1 MKSKTS
7 LPVSYRLAVTSR
19 VLAAVVGGYLMASL
33 ASICLALWLPTSRAD
48 AVITGMMSSFVFY
61 LLAVLWCF
69 ACRSAARAWFGRDA
83 AQRGICHAGGG
94 GLLDG
99 THMKE
104 GFRQAMAWLHTWAGL
119 IFGWLLF
126 AIFLTGTL
134 SYFKDE
140 ISHWMQPEV
149 QAHPLDDARSLMV
162 AQTYLQQQA
171 PKAARWFITL
181 PDSRDPGLSVMWQD
195 KVDPGKRGNF
205 IQKTLDPVSGQ
216 PVQAR
221 ESMGGEFFYRFHFQ
235 LQMPH
240 PWGRWLS
247 TIAAMVMF
255 VALVTGIITHKKIFK
270 DFFTFRPRK
279 GQRSW
284 LDGHNAVGVLVLP
297 FHLMITYS
305 SLVIFMSLV
314 MPAPILAS
322 YGNDTRAFFSE
333 VFPATDNAPALGE
346 PAPLKSLVPMYEE
359 ARRQWAGGHVGRLA
373 VNNPSDVNAS
383 VNVFRAGSDRV
394 VHDFGSTVS
403 FNGSTGELLR
413 VSGEQSLPAVI
424 GGSFYGLHMGHFAGP
439 VLRWLY
445 FICGLAG
452 TAMIGTGLVI
462 WLGKRQLKHAKAS
475 VMPFELR
482 LVEVLNIASMAGLM
496 IAIAAFFWANRV
508 LPVSFAERSDGEV
521 QTFFIA
527 WGLSLLHA
535 ILRRGRQGWVEQL
548 SVGALLFVTIPLLN
562 ALTTSS
568 HLGVSLATGDWAMA
582 GFDLTC
588 LASGVFLAWA
598 AWKMQHRTAPAP
610 KAERARTL
618 TLKQEAN

>member
-1 MKSKTS
+1 
-7 LPVSYRLAVTSR
+7 
-19 VLAAVVGGYLMASL
+19 
-33 ASICLALWLPTSRAD
+33 
-48 AVITGMMSSFVFY
+48 
-61 LLAVLWCF
+61 
-69 ACRSAARAWFGRDA
+69 
-83 AQRGICHAGGG
+83 
-94 GLLDG
+94 
-99 THMKE
+99 MKE

-134 SYFKDE
+134 AYFKDE
-140 ISHWMQPEV
+140 ITHWMQPEV
-149 QAHPLDDARSLMV
+149 QAHPLDDARSLSV
-162 AQTYLQQQA
+162 AQDYLQKVA
-171 PKAARWFITL
+171 PTAARWFITL

-216 PVQAR
+216 AVEAR
-221 ESMGGEFFYRFHFQ
+221 ESMGGDFFYRFHFQ
-235 LQMPH
+235 LQMPY

-255 VALVTGIITHKKIFK
+255 VALITGIITHKKIFK

-305 SLVIFMSLV
+305 SLVIFMSMV
-314 MPAPILAS
+314 MPAPIVAS
-322 YGNDTRAFFSE
+322 YGNDTRAFFND
-333 VFPATDNAPALGE
+333 VFPATNNAPALGQ
-346 PAPLKSLVPMYEE
+346 PGQLLSLLPMYEQ
-359 ARRQWAGGHVGRLA
+359 ARAQWAGGHVGRLA

-383 VNVFRAGSDRV
+383 VNLFRASSDRV

-403 FNGSTGELLR
+403 FNGNTGELLR
-413 VSGEQSLPAVI
+413 VSAEQSLPAAI

-462 WLGKRQLKHAKAS
+462 WLGKRQLKHAKS
-475 VMPFELR
+475 GVMPFELR
-482 LVEVLNIASMAGLM
+482 LVEVLNIASMSGLL
-496 IAIAAFFWANRV
+496 IAIAAFFWTNRL
-508 LPVSFAERSDGEV
+508 LPVGFAERSDWEV
-521 QTFFIA
+521 QAFFIA
-527 WGLSLLHA
+527 WGLSLLHG

-548 SVGALLFVTIPLLN
+548 SFAALLFAAIPLLN
-562 ALTTSS
+562 ALTTSQ
-568 HLGVSLATGDWAMA
+568 HLGASLATGDWAMA

-598 AWKMQHRTAPAP
+598 AWKMQHRKAPQP
-610 KAERARTL
+610 KTERARPL
-618 TLKQEAN
+618 QLKPEAN

>member
-1 MKSKTS
+1 
-7 LPVSYRLAVTSR
+7 
-19 VLAAVVGGYLMASL
+19 
-33 ASICLALWLPTSRAD
+33 
-48 AVITGMMSSFVFY
+48 
-61 LLAVLWCF
+61 
-69 ACRSAARAWFGRDA
+69 
-83 AQRGICHAGGG
+83 
-94 GLLDG
+94 
-99 THMKE
+99 MKE

-134 SYFKDE
+134 AYFKDE

-149 QAHPLDDARSLMV
+149 QAHALDDARSLTV
-162 AQTYLQQQA
+162 AQTYLERVA
-171 PKAARWFITL
+171 PTAARWFITL

-195 KVDPGKRGNF
+195 KIDPGKRGNF
-205 IQKTLDPVSGQ
+205 ITKTLDPVSGDA
-216 PVQAR
+216 VQAR
-221 ESMGGEFFYRFHFQ
+221 ESMGGEFFYRFHYQ
-235 LQMPH
+235 LQMPY
-240 PWGRWLS
+240 PWGRWLT

-255 VALVTGIITHKKIFK
+255 VALITGIITHKKIFK

-305 SLVIFMSLV
+305 SLVIFMSMV

-322 YGNDTRAFFSE
+322 YGNDTRGFFND
-333 VFPATDNAPALGE
+333 VFPATNNAPVLGQ
-346 PAPLKSLVPMYEE
+346 PGKLLPLVPMYEQ
-359 ARRQWAGGHVGRLA
+359 ARAHWAGGHVGRVA

-413 VSGEQSLPAVI
+413 VSAEQSLPAAI

-462 WLGKRQLKHAKAS
+462 WLGKRQLKHARTG

-482 LVEVLNIASMAGLM
+482 LVEVLNIASMSGLM
-496 IAIAAFFWANRV
+496 LAIAGFFWANRL
-508 LPVSFAERSDGEV
+508 LPVSFAERSDWEV
-521 QTFFIA
+521 QIFFIA

-535 ILRRGRQGWVEQL
+535 MLRRGRQGWVEQL
-548 SVGALLFVTIPLLN
+548 SLGALLFAAIPLLN

-568 HLGVSLATGDWAMA
+568 HLGVSLVTGDWAMA

-588 LASGVFLAWA
+588 LDSGVFLGWA
-598 AWKMQHRTAPAP
+598 AWKMHRRSVPQP
-610 KAERARTL
+610 KAERARGL
-618 TLKQEAN
+618 TLKPEAH

>member
-1 MKSKTS
+1 
-7 LPVSYRLAVTSR
+7 
-19 VLAAVVGGYLMASL
+19 
-33 ASICLALWLPTSRAD
+33 
-48 AVITGMMSSFVFY
+48 
-61 LLAVLWCF
+61 
-69 ACRSAARAWFGRDA
+69 
-83 AQRGICHAGGG
+83 
-94 GLLDG
+94 
-99 THMKE
+99 
-104 GFRQAMAWLHTWAGL
+104 LHTWAGL

-134 SYFKDE
+134 SYFKGE
-140 ISHWMQPEV
+140 ITHWMQPEV
-149 QAHPLDDARSLMV
+149 PAHAVDDARSVAV
-162 AQTYLQQQA
+162 AQRYLEQHA
-171 PKAARWFITL
+171 PTAARWFIGL

-195 KVDPGKRGNF
+195 KIDPGRRGNF
-205 IQKTLDPVSGQ
+205 MRKTLDPVSGQ
-216 PVQAR
+216 AVEAR
-221 ESMGGEFFYRFHFQ
+221 ESMGGDFFYRFHFQ

-247 TIAAMVMF
+247 TLAAMVMF
-255 VALVTGIITHKKIFK
+255 VALITGIITHKKIFK

-284 LDGHNAVGVLVLP
+284 LDGHKAVGVLVLP
-297 FHLMITYS
+297 LHLMITYS
-305 SLVIFMSLV
+305 SLVIFMSMV
-314 MPAPILAS
+314 MPAPIMAS
-322 YGNDTRAFFSE
+322 YGNDTRAFFND
-333 VFPATDNAPALGE
+333 VFPATNNAPALGQ
-346 PAPLKSLVPMYEE
+346 PGQLLSLVPMYEQ
-359 ARRQWAGGHVGRLA
+359 ARAQWAGGHVGRLA

-403 FNGSTGELLR
+403 FNGNTGELLR
-413 VSGEQSLPAVI
+413 VSGEQSLPAAI

-462 WLGKRQLKHAKAS
+462 WLGKRQLKHAKSA

-482 LVEVLNIASMAGLM
+482 LVEVLNIASMSGLL
-496 IAIAAFFWANRV
+496 IAIAAFFWANRL
-508 LPVSFAERSDGEV
+508 LPVSFAERSDWEV
-521 QTFFIA
+521 QAFFIA

-548 SVGALLFVTIPLLN
+548 SFAALLFVAIPLLN
-562 ALTTSS
+562 ALTTSQ
-568 HLGVSLATGDWAMA
+568 HLGTSLATGDWAMA

-598 AWKMQHRTAPAP
+598 AWKMQHRVAPQA
-610 KAERARTL
+610 KAERARPL

>member
-1 MKSKTS
+1 
-7 LPVSYRLAVTSR
+7 
-19 VLAAVVGGYLMASL
+19 
-33 ASICLALWLPTSRAD
+33 
-48 AVITGMMSSFVFY
+48 
-61 LLAVLWCF
+61 
-69 ACRSAARAWFGRDA
+69 
-83 AQRGICHAGGG
+83 
-94 GLLDG
+94 
-99 THMKE
+99 MKE

-119 IFGWLLF
+119 VFGWLLF

-149 QAHPLDDARSLMV
+149 QAHAVDDARSLGV
-162 AQTYLQQQA
+162 AQNYLQHVA
-171 PKAARWFITL
+171 PDAARWIITL
-181 PDSRDPGLSVMWQD
+181 PNSRDPGLLVMWQD
-195 KVDPGKRGNF
+195 KLDPGKRGNF
-205 IQKTLDPVSGQ
+205 NQKTLDPTNA
-216 PVQAR
+216 QAVEAR
-221 ESMGGEFFYRFHFQ
+221 DSMGGEFFYRFHFQ

-247 TIAAMVMF
+247 TFAAMVMF
-255 VALVTGIITHKKIFK
+255 LALITGIITHKKIFK

-305 SLVIFMSLV
+305 SLVIFMTMV

-322 YGNDTRAFFSE
+322 YGGDARAFFNE
-333 VFPATDNAPALGE
+333 VFPASNNAPAQGVPGKLLPL
-346 PAPLKSLVPMYEE
+346 PALYEQ
-359 ARRQWAGGHVGRLA
+359 ARAQWAGGHVGRIA

-383 VNVFRAGSDRV
+383 VNMFRAGSDKV
-394 VHDFGSTVS
+394 VHDFGSVVQ
-403 FNGSTGELLR
+403 FNGTTGELLQ
-413 VSGEQSLPAVI
+413 VSDEQSLPTLVA
-424 GGSFYGLHMGHFAGP
+424 GGFFGLHMGHFAGP

-462 WLGKRQLKHAKAS
+462 WLGKRQLKHAKTA

-482 LVEVLNIASMAGLM
+482 LVEVLNIASMSGLL
-496 IAIAAFFWANRV
+496 IAIAAFFWANRL
-508 LPVSFAERSDGEV
+508 LPVSFAERSGWEV

-535 ILRRGRQGWVEQL
+535 VLRRGRQAWVEQL
-548 SVGALLFVTIPLLN
+548 GFAALLFMAVPLLN
-562 ALTTSS
+562 ALTTSQ
-568 HLGVSLATGDWAMA
+568 HLGVSLVRGDWAMA

-588 LASGVFLAWA
+588 LASGAFLAWA
-598 AWKMQHRTAPAP
+598 AWRMQRRTVPQP
-610 KAERARTL
+610 KAQRPRPL
-618 TLKQEAN
+618 HLKQEAN

>member
-1 MKSKTS
+1 
-7 LPVSYRLAVTSR
+7 
-19 VLAAVVGGYLMASL
+19 
-33 ASICLALWLPTSRAD
+33 
-48 AVITGMMSSFVFY
+48 
-61 LLAVLWCF
+61 
-69 ACRSAARAWFGRDA
+69 
-83 AQRGICHAGGG
+83 
-94 GLLDG
+94 
-99 THMKE
+99 MKE

-134 SYFKDE
+134 AYFKDE
-140 ISHWMQPEV
+140 ITHWMQPEV
-149 QAHPLDDARSLMV
+149 QAHPLDDARSLSV
-162 AQTYLQQQA
+162 AQDYLQKVA
-171 PKAARWFITL
+171 PTAARWFITL

-216 PVQAR
+216 AVEAR
-221 ESMGGEFFYRFHFQ
+221 ESMGGDFFYRFHFQ
-235 LQMPH
+235 LQMPY

-255 VALVTGIITHKKIFK
+255 VALITGIITHKKIFK

-305 SLVIFMSLV
+305 SLVIFMSMV
-314 MPAPILAS
+314 MPAPIVAS
-322 YGNDTRAFFSE
+322 YGNDTRAFFND
-333 VFPATDNAPALGE
+333 VFPATNNAPALGQ
-346 PAPLKSLVPMYEE
+346 PGQLLSLLPMYEQ
-359 ARRQWAGGHVGRLA
+359 ARAQWAGGHVGRLA

-383 VNVFRAGSDRV
+383 VNLFRASSDRV

-403 FNGSTGELLR
+403 FNGNTGELLR
-413 VSGEQSLPAVI
+413 VSAEQSLPAAI

-462 WLGKRQLKHAKAS
+462 WLGKRQLKHAKS
-475 VMPFELR
+475 GVMPFELR
-482 LVEVLNIASMAGLM
+482 LVEVLNIASMSGLL
-496 IAIAAFFWANRV
+496 IAIAAFFWANRL
-508 LPVSFAERSDGEV
+508 LPVGFAERSDWEV
-521 QTFFIA
+521 QAFFIA
-527 WGLSLLHA
+527 WSLSLLHA

-548 SVGALLFVTIPLLN
+548 SFAALLFAAIPLLN
-562 ALTTSS
+562 ALTTSQ
-568 HLGVSLATGDWAMA
+568 HLGASLATGDWVMA

-598 AWKMQHRTAPAP
+598 AWKMQHRKAPQP
-610 KAERARTL
+610 KTERAPPLR
-618 TLKQEAN
+618 LKPEAN

>member
-1 MKSKTS
+1 
-7 LPVSYRLAVTSR
+7 
-19 VLAAVVGGYLMASL
+19 
-33 ASICLALWLPTSRAD
+33 
-48 AVITGMMSSFVFY
+48 
-61 LLAVLWCF
+61 
-69 ACRSAARAWFGRDA
+69 
-83 AQRGICHAGGG
+83 
-94 GLLDG
+94 
-99 THMKE
+99 MKE

-140 ISHWMQPEV
+140 ITHWMQPEV
-149 QAHPLDDARSLMV
+149 QAYPVDDARSLAA
-162 AQTYLQQQA
+162 AQTYLQHQA
-171 PKAARWFITL
+171 PNAARWFITL
-181 PDSRDPGLSVMWQD
+181 PSSREPGLSVMWQD

-205 IQKTLDPVSGQ
+205 VEKLLDPVSGQ
-216 PVQAR
+216 QVQAR

-235 LQMPH
+235 LQMPY

-255 VALVTGIITHKKIFK
+255 VALITGIITHKKIFK

-305 SLVIFMSLV
+305 SLVIFMSMV
-314 MPAPILAS
+314 MPASILAS
-322 YGNDTRAFFSE
+322 YGNDTRAFFND
-333 VFPATDNAPALGE
+333 VFPATDNAPALGQ
-346 PAPLKSLVPMYEE
+346 PGQLLPLGPMYEQ
-359 ARRQWAGGHVGRLA
+359 AREQWAGGHVGRLV

-403 FNGSTGELLR
+403 FNGTTGELLR
-413 VSGEQSLPAVI
+413 VSGEQSLPAAI

-452 TAMIGTGLVI
+452 TAMIGTGLVM
-462 WLGKRQLKHAKAS
+462 WLGKRQLKHTKTG

-482 LVEVLNIASMAGLM
+482 LVEVLNIASMSGLM
-496 IAIAAFFWANRV
+496 IAIAAFFWANRL
-508 LPVSFAERSDGEV
+508 LPASFAGRSDWEV
-521 QTFFIA
+521 QAFFIA
-527 WGLSLLHA
+527 WALSVLHA
-535 ILRRGRQGWVEQL
+535 IVRQGRRGWVEQL
-548 SVGALLFVTIPLLN
+548 SVGALLFIGVPVLN
-562 ALTTSS
+562 ALTTTQ
-568 HLGVSLATGDWAMA
+568 HLGVTLANGDWAMA

-588 LASGVFLAWA
+588 LGSGVFLAWA
-598 AWKMQHRTAPAP
+598 AWKMQHRRVPQP
-610 KAERARTL
+610 KAERARPL
-618 TLKQEAN
+618 TLKGEVN

>member
-1 MKSKTS
+1 
-7 LPVSYRLAVTSR
+7 
-19 VLAAVVGGYLMASL
+19 
-33 ASICLALWLPTSRAD
+33 
-48 AVITGMMSSFVFY
+48 
-61 LLAVLWCF
+61 
-69 ACRSAARAWFGRDA
+69 
-83 AQRGICHAGGG
+83 
-94 GLLDG
+94 
-99 THMKE
+99 MKE

-134 SYFKDE
+134 AYFKDE
-140 ISHWMQPEV
+140 ITHWMQPEV
-149 QAHPLDDARSLMV
+149 QAHPLDDARSLSV
-162 AQTYLQQQA
+162 AQDYLQKVA
-171 PKAARWFITL
+171 PTAARWFITL

-216 PVQAR
+216 AVQAR
-221 ESMGGEFFYRFHFQ
+221 ESMGGDFFYRFHFQ
-235 LQMPH
+235 LQMPY

-255 VALVTGIITHKKIFK
+255 VALITGIITHKKIFK

-305 SLVIFMSLV
+305 SLVIFMSMV
-314 MPAPILAS
+314 MPAPIVAS
-322 YGNDTRAFFSE
+322 YGNDTRAFFND
-333 VFPATDNAPALGE
+333 VFPATNNAPALGQ
-346 PAPLKSLVPMYEE
+346 PGRLLSLLPMYEQ
-359 ARRQWAGGHVGRLA
+359 ARAQWAGGHVGRLA

-383 VNVFRAGSDRV
+383 VNLSRASSDRV

-403 FNGSTGELLR
+403 FNGNTGELLR
-413 VSGEQSLPAVI
+413 VSAEQSLPAAI

-462 WLGKRQLKHAKAS
+462 WLGKRQLKHAKS
-475 VMPFELR
+475 GVMPFELR
-482 LVEVLNIASMAGLM
+482 LVDVLNIASMSGLL
-496 IAIAAFFWANRV
+496 IAIAAFFWANR
-508 LPVSFAERSDGEV
+508 LFPVGFAERSDWEV
-521 QTFFIA
+521 QVFFIA

-548 SVGALLFVTIPLLN
+548 SFAALLFAAIPLLN
-562 ALTTSS
+562 ALTTHQ
-568 HLGVSLATGDWAMA
+568 HLGVSLARGDWAMA

-588 LASGVFLAWA
+588 LASGLFLAWA
-598 AWKMQHRTAPAP
+598 AWKMQHRKAPQP
-610 KAERARTL
+610 QTERARPPQ
-618 TLKQEAN
+618 LKPEAN

>member
-1 MKSKTS
+1 MK
-7 LPVSYRLAVTSR
+7 
-19 VLAAVVGGYLMASL
+19 
-33 ASICLALWLPTSRAD
+33 D
-48 AVITGMMSSFVFY
+48 
-61 LLAVLWCF
+61 
-69 ACRSAARAWFGRDA
+69 
-83 AQRGICHAGGG
+83 
-94 GLLDG
+94 
-99 THMKE
+99 

-134 SYFKDE
+134 AYFKDE

-149 QAHPLDDARSLMV
+149 QAHPLDDARSLTV
-162 AQTYLQQQA
+162 AQTYLQQVA
-171 PKAARWFITL
+171 PTAARWFITL

-205 IQKTLDPVSGQ
+205 VRKTLDPVTGQ
-216 PVQAR
+216 AVEAR

-255 VALVTGIITHKKIFK
+255 VALISGIITHKKIFK

-305 SLVIFMSLV
+305 SLVIFMSMV

-333 VFPATDNAPALGE
+333 VFPATDNAPALGQ
-346 PAPLKSLVPMYEE
+346 PGQLKPLVPMYAQ
-359 ARRQWAGGHVGRLA
+359 AREHWAGGHVGRLA

-383 VNVFRAGSDRV
+383 VNVFRAGSDSV
-394 VHDFGSTVS
+394 VHDFGTTVS
-403 FNGSTGELLR
+403 FNGNTGELLR
-413 VSGEQSLPAVI
+413 VSGEPSLPAVI

-462 WLGKRQLKHAKAS
+462 WLGKRQLKHVKAAA
-475 VMPFELR
+475 MPFELR
-482 LVEVLNIASMAGLM
+482 LVQVLNIASMSGLM
-496 IAIAAFFWANRV
+496 IAIAAFFWANRL
-508 LPVSFAERSDGEV
+508 LPVSFAERSGWEV
-521 QTFFIA
+521 QSFFIV

-535 ILRRGRQGWVEQL
+535 MLRRGRQAWVEQL
-548 SVGALLFVTIPLLN
+548 SVGALLFIAIPLLN
-562 ALTTSS
+562 ALTTSH
-568 HLGVSLATGDWAMA
+568 HLGVSLASGDWAMA

-598 AWKMQHRTAPAP
+598 AWKMQHRTAPHA
-610 KAERARTL
+610 KAERARPL
-618 TLKQEAN
+618 ALKQGVN

>member
-1 MKSKTS
+1 
-7 LPVSYRLAVTSR
+7 
-19 VLAAVVGGYLMASL
+19 
-33 ASICLALWLPTSRAD
+33 
-48 AVITGMMSSFVFY
+48 
-61 LLAVLWCF
+61 
-69 ACRSAARAWFGRDA
+69 
-83 AQRGICHAGGG
+83 
-94 GLLDG
+94 
-99 THMKE
+99 MKE

-140 ISHWMQPEV
+140 ITHWMQPEV
-149 QAHPLDDARSLMV
+149 QAHPVDNARSLAA

-171 PKAARWFITL
+171 PNAARWFITL
-181 PDSRDPGLSVMWQD
+181 PSRREPGLSVMWQD

-205 IQKTLDPVSGQ
+205 IEKLIDPVSGEQ
-216 PVQAR
+216 IQAR

-235 LQMPH
+235 LQMPY

-255 VALVTGIITHKKIFK
+255 VALITGIITHKKIFK

-305 SLVIFMSLV
+305 SLVIFMSMV
-314 MPAPILAS
+314 MPASILAS
-322 YGNDTRAFFSE
+322 YGNDTRAFFND
-333 VFPATDNAPALGE
+333 VFPATDNAPALGQ
-346 PAPLKSLVPMYEE
+346 PGQLLPLGPMYEQ
-359 ARRQWAGGHVGRLA
+359 AREQWAGGHVGRLV
-373 VNNPSDVNAS
+373 VNNPGDVNAS

-403 FNGSTGELLR
+403 FNGTTGELLR
-413 VSGEQSLPAVI
+413 VSGEQSLPAAM

-452 TAMIGTGLVI
+452 TAMIGTGLVM
-462 WLGKRQLKHAKAS
+462 WLGKRQLKHAKTG

-482 LVEVLNIASMAGLM
+482 LVEVLNIASMSGLM
-496 IAIAAFFWANRV
+496 IAIAAFFWANRL
-508 LPVSFAERSDGEV
+508 LPASFAGRSDGEV
-521 QTFFIA
+521 QAFFIA
-527 WGLSLLHA
+527 WGLSVVHA
-535 ILRRGRQGWVEQL
+535 IVRQGRRGWVEQL
-548 SVGALLFVTIPLLN
+548 NLGALLFIGVPVLN
-562 ALTTSS
+562 ALTTSQ
-568 HLGVSLATGDWAMA
+568 HLGVSLANGDWAMA

-588 LASGVFLAWA
+588 LGSGVFLAWA
-598 AWKMQHRTAPAP
+598 AWKMQHRRVPQP
-610 KAERARTL
+610 KAERARPL
-618 TLKQEAN
+618 TLKGEVN

>member
-1 MKSKTS
+1 
-7 LPVSYRLAVTSR
+7 
-19 VLAAVVGGYLMASL
+19 
-33 ASICLALWLPTSRAD
+33 
-48 AVITGMMSSFVFY
+48 
-61 LLAVLWCF
+61 
-69 ACRSAARAWFGRDA
+69 
-83 AQRGICHAGGG
+83 
-94 GLLDG
+94 
-99 THMKE
+99 MKE

-140 ISHWMQPEV
+140 ITHWMQPEV
-149 QAHPLDDARSLMV
+149 QAHPLDDARSLAA

-171 PKAARWFITL
+171 PNAARWFINL
-181 PDSRDPGLSVMWQD
+181 PTSREPGLSVMWQD

-205 IQKTLDPVSGQ
+205 VEKIIDPISGQ
-216 PVQAR
+216 QVQAR

-235 LQMPH
+235 LQMPY

-255 VALVTGIITHKKIFK
+255 VALISGIITHKKIFK

-305 SLVIFMSLV
+305 SLVIFMSMV
-314 MPAPILAS
+314 MPASILAS
-322 YGNDTRAFFSE
+322 YGNDTRAFFND
-333 VFPATDNAPALGE
+333 VFPATDNAPALGQ
-346 PAPLKSLVPMYEE
+346 PGQLLPLGPMYEQ
-359 ARRQWAGGHVGRLA
+359 ARGQWAGGHVGRLV
-373 VNNPSDVNAS
+373 VNNPSDANAS

-403 FNGSTGELLR
+403 FNGTTGELLR
-413 VSGEQSLPAVI
+413 VSGEQSLPAAI

-452 TAMIGTGLVI
+452 TAMIGTGLVM
-462 WLGKRQLKHAKAS
+462 WLGKRQLKHAKTG

-482 LVEVLNIASMAGLM
+482 LVAVLNIASMSGLM
-496 IAIAAFFWANRV
+496 IAIAVFFWANRV
-508 LPVSFAERSDGEV
+508 LPASFAGRSGWEV
-521 QTFFIA
+521 QAFFIA
-527 WGLSLLHA
+527 WGLSVLHA
-535 ILRRGRQGWVEQL
+535 IVRQGRRGWVEQL
-548 SVGALLFVTIPLLN
+548 SMGALLFIGVPVLN
-562 ALTTSS
+562 ALTTTQ
-568 HLGVSLATGDWAMA
+568 HLGVSLANGDWAMA
-582 GFDLTC
+582 SVDLTC
-588 LASGVFLAWA
+588 LGSGVFLAWA
-598 AWKMQHRTAPAP
+598 AWKMQHRRVAQP
-610 KAERARTL
+610 KAERARPL
-618 TLKQEAN
+618 TLKGEVN

>member
-1 MKSKTS
+1 
-7 LPVSYRLAVTSR
+7 
-19 VLAAVVGGYLMASL
+19 
-33 ASICLALWLPTSRAD
+33 
-48 AVITGMMSSFVFY
+48 
-61 LLAVLWCF
+61 
-69 ACRSAARAWFGRDA
+69 
-83 AQRGICHAGGG
+83 
-94 GLLDG
+94 
-99 THMKE
+99 MKE
-104 GFRQAMAWLHTWAGL
+104 SFRQAMAWLHTWAGL

-134 SYFKDE
+134 AYFKDE

-149 QAHPLDDARSLMV
+149 QAHPLDDARSLSV
-162 AQTYLQQQA
+162 AQDYLQKVA
-171 PKAARWFITL
+171 PTAARWFITL

-216 PVQAR
+216 AVEAR
-221 ESMGGEFFYRFHFQ
+221 ESMGGDFFYRFHFQ
-235 LQMPH
+235 LQMPY

-255 VALVTGIITHKKIFK
+255 VALITGIITHKKIFK

-305 SLVIFMSLV
+305 SLVIFMSMV
-314 MPAPILAS
+314 MPAPIVAS
-322 YGNDTRAFFSE
+322 YGNDTRAFFND
-333 VFPATDNAPALGE
+333 VFPATNNAPALGQ
-346 PAPLKSLVPMYEE
+346 PGQLLSLLPMYEQ
-359 ARRQWAGGHVGRLA
+359 ARAQWAGGHVGRLA

-383 VNVFRAGSDRV
+383 VNLFRASSDRV

-403 FNGSTGELLR
+403 FNGNTGELLR
-413 VSGEQSLPAVI
+413 VSAEQSLPAAI

-462 WLGKRQLKHAKAS
+462 WLGKRQLKHAKS
-475 VMPFELR
+475 GVMPFELR
-482 LVEVLNIASMAGLM
+482 LVEVLNIASMSGLL
-496 IAIAAFFWANRV
+496 IAIAAFFWANRL
-508 LPVSFAERSDGEV
+508 LPVGFAERSDWEV
-521 QTFFIA
+521 QAFFIA

-548 SVGALLFVTIPLLN
+548 SFAALLFAAIPLLN
-562 ALTTSS
+562 ALTTHQ
-568 HLGVSLATGDWAMA
+568 HLGVSLARGDWAMA

-598 AWKMQHRTAPAP
+598 AWKMQHRKAPQP
-610 KAERARTL
+610 KTERARPL
-618 TLKQEAN
+618 QLKQEAN

>member
-1 MKSKTS
+1 
-7 LPVSYRLAVTSR
+7 
-19 VLAAVVGGYLMASL
+19 
-33 ASICLALWLPTSRAD
+33 
-48 AVITGMMSSFVFY
+48 
-61 LLAVLWCF
+61 
-69 ACRSAARAWFGRDA
+69 
-83 AQRGICHAGGG
+83 
-94 GLLDG
+94 
-99 THMKE
+99 MKE

-134 SYFKDE
+134 AYFKDE

-149 QAHPLDDARSLMV
+149 QARPLDDARSLNV
-162 AQTYLQQQA
+162 AQTYLQHVA
-171 PKAARWFITL
+171 PTAARWFITL
-181 PDSRDPGLSVMWQD
+181 PDSRDPSLSVMWQD

-205 IQKTLDPVSGQ
+205 IQKTLDPVTGQ
-216 PVQAR
+216 AVQAR

-255 VALVTGIITHKKIFK
+255 VALITGIITHKKIFK

-333 VFPATDNAPALGE
+333 VFPATNNAPALGQ
-346 PAPLKSLVPMYEE
+346 PGQLKPLVPMYEQ
-359 ARRQWAGGHVGRLA
+359 AREQWAGGHVGRVA

-383 VNVFRAGSDRV
+383 VNVFRAGSDSV

-403 FNGSTGELLR
+403 FNGNTGELLR

-462 WLGKRQLKHAKAS
+462 WLGKRQLKHAKSA

-482 LVEVLNIASMAGLM
+482 LVEVLNIASMSGLM
-496 IAIAAFFWANRV
+496 IAIAAFFWANRL
-508 LPVSFAERSDGEV
+508 LPVSFAERSDWEV
-521 QTFFIA
+521 QTFFIV
-527 WGLSLLHA
+527 WGLSLVHA
-535 ILRRGRQGWVEQL
+535 MLRRGRQGWIEQL
-548 SVGALLFVTIPLLN
+548 SAGALLFIAIPLLN
-562 ALTTSS
+562 ALTTSH

-598 AWKMQHRTAPAP
+598 AWKMQQRMVPASKP
-610 KAERARTL
+610 ERARRL
-618 TLKQEAN
+618 TLKREAN

>member
-1 MKSKTS
+1 
-7 LPVSYRLAVTSR
+7 
-19 VLAAVVGGYLMASL
+19 
-33 ASICLALWLPTSRAD
+33 
-48 AVITGMMSSFVFY
+48 
-61 LLAVLWCF
+61 
-69 ACRSAARAWFGRDA
+69 
-83 AQRGICHAGGG
+83 
-94 GLLDG
+94 
-99 THMKE
+99 MKE

-134 SYFKDE
+134 AYFKEE

-149 QAHPLDDARSLMV
+149 QAHPLDDVRSLNV
-162 AQTYLQQQA
+162 AQQYLQENA
-171 PKAARWFITL
+171 PTAARWFINL
-181 PDSRDPGLSVMWQD
+181 PDARDPGLSVMWQD

-205 IQKTLDPVSGQ
+205 IQKTLDPLTGLA
-216 PVQAR
+216 VQAR

-247 TIAAMVMF
+247 TLAAMVML
-255 VALVTGIITHKKIFK
+255 VALITGIITHKKIFK

-305 SLVIFMSLV
+305 SLVIFMSMV

-333 VFPATDNAPALGE
+333 VFPATDNAPALGQ
-346 PAPLKSLVPMYEE
+346 PGRLLPLASMYEQ
-359 ARRQWAGGHVGRLA
+359 ARAQWAGGHVGRVA

-383 VNVFRAGSDRV
+383 VNVFRAGSDSV

-403 FNGSTGELLR
+403 FNGTTGELLR
-413 VSGEQSLPAVI
+413 VSGEPSLPAVV

-462 WLGKRQLKHAKAS
+462 WLGKRQLKHAKTDR
-475 VMPFELR
+475 MPFELR
-482 LVEVLNIASMAGLM
+482 LVEVLNIASMSGLL
-496 IAIAAFFWANRV
+496 IAIAAFFWANRL
-508 LPVSFAERSDGEV
+508 LPVSFAERSSWEV
-521 QTFFIA
+521 QAFFIA

-548 SVGALLFVTIPLLN
+548 SVAALLLMAIPVLN
-562 ALTTSS
+562 ALTTSH
-568 HLGVSLATGDWAMA
+568 HLGVSLASGDWAMA

-588 LASGVFLAWA
+588 LASGLFLAWA
-598 AWKMQHRTAPAP
+598 ARKMQRRSAPAAKP
-610 KAERARTL
+610 ERPRAL
-618 TLKQEAN
+618 PLKREAH

>member
-1 MKSKTS
+1 
-7 LPVSYRLAVTSR
+7 
-19 VLAAVVGGYLMASL
+19 
-33 ASICLALWLPTSRAD
+33 
-48 AVITGMMSSFVFY
+48 
-61 LLAVLWCF
+61 
-69 ACRSAARAWFGRDA
+69 
-83 AQRGICHAGGG
+83 
-94 GLLDG
+94 
-99 THMKE
+99 MKE

-149 QAHPLDDARSLMV
+149 QARPMDDTRSLSV
-162 AQTYLQQQA
+162 AQTYLQQVA
-171 PKAARWFITL
+171 PTAARWFITL

-216 PVQAR
+216 AVQAR
-221 ESMGGEFFYRFHFQ
+221 DSMGGEFFYRFHFQ

-247 TIAAMVMF
+247 TAAAMVMF
-255 VALVTGIITHKKIFK
+255 VALITGIITHKKIFK

-305 SLVIFMSLV
+305 SLVIFMSMV

-322 YGNDTRAFFSE
+322 YGNDTRAFFNE
-333 VFPATDNAPALGE
+333 VFPATDNAPALGQ
-346 PAPLKSLVPMYEE
+346 PGQLKSLVPMYEQ
-359 ARRQWAGGHVGRLA
+359 ARAQWAGGHVGRVA
-373 VNNPSDVNAS
+373 VNNPGDANAS

-403 FNGSTGELLR
+403 FSGVSGELLR

-462 WLGKRQLKHAKAS
+462 WLGKRQLKHAKTG

-482 LVEVLNIASMAGLM
+482 LVEVLNIASMSGLM
-496 IAIAAFFWANRV
+496 IAIAAFFWANRL
-508 LPVSFAERSDGEV
+508 LPASFAERSGWEV

-535 ILRRGRQGWVEQL
+535 ILRRGRRGWVEQL
-548 SVGALLFVTIPLLN
+548 SFGALLFVAIPLLN
-562 ALTTSS
+562 ALTTS
-568 HLGVSLATGDWAMA
+568 HALDVSLATGDWAMA

-588 LASGVFLAWA
+588 LASGAFLAWA
-598 AWKMQHRTAPAP
+598 AWKMQRRAAPAP
-610 KAERARTL
+610 KAARSL
-618 TLKQEAN
+618 NLKSQVH

>member
-1 MKSKTS
+1 
-7 LPVSYRLAVTSR
+7 
-19 VLAAVVGGYLMASL
+19 
-33 ASICLALWLPTSRAD
+33 
-48 AVITGMMSSFVFY
+48 
-61 LLAVLWCF
+61 
-69 ACRSAARAWFGRDA
+69 
-83 AQRGICHAGGG
+83 
-94 GLLDG
+94 
-99 THMKE
+99 MKE

-134 SYFKDE
+134 AYFKEE

-149 QAHPLDDARSLMV
+149 QAHPLDDVRSLNV
-162 AQTYLQQQA
+162 AQQYLQENA
-171 PKAARWFITL
+171 PTAARWFINL
-181 PDSRDPGLSVMWQD
+181 PDARDPGLSVMWQD

-205 IQKTLDPVSGQ
+205 IQKTLDPLTGLA
-216 PVQAR
+216 VQAR

-247 TIAAMVMF
+247 TLAAMVM
-255 VALVTGIITHKKIFK
+255 
-270 DFFTFRPRK
+270 
-279 GQRSW
+279 
-284 LDGHNAVGVLVLP
+284 

-305 SLVIFMSLV
+305 SLVIFMSMV

-333 VFPATDNAPALGE
+333 VFPATDNAPALGQ
-346 PAPLKSLVPMYEE
+346 PGRLLPLASMYEQ
-359 ARRQWAGGHVGRLA
+359 ARAQWAGGHVGRVA

-383 VNVFRAGSDRV
+383 VNVFRAGSDSV

-403 FNGSTGELLR
+403 FNGTTGELLR
-413 VSGEQSLPAVI
+413 VSGEPSLPAVV

-462 WLGKRQLKHAKAS
+462 WLGKRQLKHAKTDG
-475 VMPFELR
+475 MPFELR
-482 LVEVLNIASMAGLM
+482 LVEVLNIASMSGLL
-496 IAIAAFFWANRV
+496 IAIAAFFWANRL
-508 LPVSFAERSDGEV
+508 LPVSFAERSGWEV
-521 QTFFIA
+521 QAFFIA

-548 SVGALLFVTIPLLN
+548 SVAALLFMAIPVLN
-562 ALTTSS
+562 ALTTSH
-568 HLGVSLATGDWAMA
+568 HLGVSLVRGDWAMA

-588 LASGVFLAWA
+588 LASGLFLAWA
-598 AWKMQHRTAPAP
+598 ARKMQRRSAPAAKP
-610 KAERARTL
+610 ERPRAL
-618 TLKQEAN
+618 TLKREAH

>member
-1 MKSKTS
+1 
-7 LPVSYRLAVTSR
+7 
-19 VLAAVVGGYLMASL
+19 
-33 ASICLALWLPTSRAD
+33 
-48 AVITGMMSSFVFY
+48 
-61 LLAVLWCF
+61 
-69 ACRSAARAWFGRDA
+69 
-83 AQRGICHAGGG
+83 
-94 GLLDG
+94 
-99 THMKE
+99 MKE

-140 ISHWMQPEV
+140 ITHWMQPEV
-149 QAHPLDDARSLMV
+149 QAHPLDDARSLAA

-171 PKAARWFITL
+171 PNAARWFINL
-181 PDSRDPGLSVMWQD
+181 PTSREPGLSVMWQD

-205 IQKTLDPVSGQ
+205 VEKIIDPISGQ
-216 PVQAR
+216 QVQAR

-235 LQMPH
+235 LQMPY

-255 VALVTGIITHKKIFK
+255 VALISGIITHKKIFK

-305 SLVIFMSLV
+305 SLVIFMSMV
-314 MPAPILAS
+314 MPASILAS
-322 YGNDTRAFFSE
+322 YGNDTRAFFND
-333 VFPATDNAPALGE
+333 VFPATDNAPALGQ
-346 PAPLKSLVPMYEE
+346 PGQLLPLGPMYEQ
-359 ARRQWAGGHVGRLA
+359 ARGQWAGGHVGRLV
-373 VNNPSDVNAS
+373 VNNPSDANAS

-403 FNGSTGELLR
+403 FNGTTGELLR
-413 VSGEQSLPAVI
+413 VSGEQSLPAAI

-452 TAMIGTGLVI
+452 TAMIGTGLVM
-462 WLGKRQLKHAKAS
+462 WLGKRQLKHAKTG

-482 LVEVLNIASMAGLM
+482 LVAVLNIASMSGLM
-496 IAIAAFFWANRV
+496 IAIAVFFWANRV
-508 LPVSFAERSDGEV
+508 LPASFAGRSGWEV
-521 QTFFIA
+521 QAFFIA
-527 WGLSLLHA
+527 WGLSVLHA
-535 ILRRGRQGWVEQL
+535 IVRQGRRGWVEQL
-548 SVGALLFVTIPLLN
+548 SMGALLFIGVPVLN
-562 ALTTSS
+562 ALTTTQ
-568 HLGVSLATGDWAMA
+568 HLGVSLANGDWAMA
-582 GFDLTC
+582 SVDLTC
-588 LASGVFLAWA
+588 LGSGVFLAWA
-598 AWKMQHRTAPAP
+598 AWKMQHRRVAQP
-610 KAERARTL
+610 KAERARP
-618 TLKQEAN
+618 